1 MTRAFIIGD
10 SHSVLLGPAVVD
22 AARGLGW
29 TLAGKVSHVGW
40 STAHFVS
47 DDSWLVPLAATRPDV
62 AVVILGTND
71 AAQSQQAYAAQLQA
85 MVDAIKA
92 AGVENIVWVGPPSV
106 QKADIDARIERI
118 APWQQS
124 FLPQMGV
131 RWIDSRQMTG
141 GGQAADGVHFTRAG
155 YMAWASSL
163 ADTLA
168 SSFERSSSGSLII
181 PLALAA
187 LVVGMFVAT
196 LRLGKAPRAR

>member
-1 MTRAFIIGD
+1 MTRVFVIGD

-40 STAHFVS
+40 STARFVS

-62 AVVILGTND
+62 VVVILGTND
-71 AAQSQQAYAAQLQA
+71 AAQSQQAYAAQLRA
-85 MVDAIKA
+85 MVDAIRA

-131 RWIDSRQMTG
+131 TWIDSRPMTY

-155 YMAWASSL
+155 YQVWASSL

-168 SSFERSSSGSLII
+168 SSFERSSGSLVI

-187 LVVGMFVAT
+187 LVVGMLWAT
-196 LRLGKAPRAR
+196 LRVR

>member
-1 MTRAFIIGD
+1 MTRVFVIGD

-29 TLAGKVSHVGW
+29 SLVGKVSRIGW
-40 STAHFVS
+40 STARYVS
-47 DDSWLVPLAATRPDV
+47 DDSWLPALVAARPDV
-62 AVVILGTND
+62 VVVVLGTND
-71 AAQSQQAYAAQLQA
+71 AAVSQQAYAEQLRT
-85 MVDAIKA
+85 MVDGIKF
-92 AGVENIVWVGPPSV
+92 AGAKDIVWVGPPSV
-106 QKADIDARIERI
+106 QKPDIDARIERI

-131 RWIDSRQMTG
+131 TWIDSRPMTY

-155 YMAWASSL
+155 YQVWASSL

-168 SSFERSSSGSLII
+168 SSFERSSGSLVI

-187 LVVGMFVAT
+187 LVVGMLWAT
-196 LRLGKAPRAR
+196 LRVR